1 MLSDKGIYVL
11 GCYVMNKAR
20 ASIQIC
26 FTYAVLSASCVD
38 PFVLSYLL
46 AGSSKFTSDQ
56 FCPLEKAEANCKHF
70 CFFLRYCGQTFFF
83 FFVKHFIT
91 YRGKT
96 PCSCSVIQIRMAALP
111 EHTHCHSS
119 FYMRTV
125 PCSLV
130 TDWSC
135 DLAL

>member
-83 FFVKHFIT
+83 FFFVSNTSSHTEEKHRAPARS
-91 YRGKT
+91 YRSEWLLCQNT
-96 PCSCSVIQIRMAALP
+96 HTAILP
-111 EHTHCHSS
+111 SI
-119 FYMRTV
+119 
-125 PCSLV
+125 
-130 TDWSC
+130 
-135 DLAL
+135 

>member
-70 CFFLRYCGQTFFF
+70 CFFFEVLWTNFFF
-83 FFVKHFIT
+83 FCQTLHHIQRKNTVLLLSHT
-91 YRGKT
+91 DPNG
-96 PCSCSVIQIRMAALP
+96 CSARTHTLP
-111 EHTHCHSS
+111 FFLLYENSPLQS
-119 FYMRTV
+119 GY
-125 PCSLV
+125 
-130 TDWSC
+130 
-135 DLAL
+135 